1 MNMKR
6 FQSPTGM
13 TLSMMFIYLIQW
25 GAQYIGYNYLP
36 IYIDSLPFST
46 NSTTGLAIAVGAA
59 TTICVQ
65 PIWGRM
71 ADKGKTKNRGLLL
84 ALVLEGVTGLLFFTE
99 IPHLW
104 VLLLCIVLFYTPF
117 LAPQALIDTIV
128 VENMDKVRVRYG
140 MVRCFASGG
149 AALMAFIFGMIADMT
164 NIKAFT
170 LFSAFSLAAVIPLL
184 FLPKTQGHARTAGHK
199 ISYRRLLK
207 NRRYTLFLAYGFA
220 LFLCSSMI
228 NAFFPIFVTT
238 DKGLNAGTE
247 WYGIFMGVTILLETS
262 VMFFGA
268 KLFAKL
274 NAYAVFLLPPLAGI
288 FRVLF
293 LVFANVPSDL
303 YFYPIFHALWFG
315 PLWAKV
321 APFIQSVVPEEM
333 RATGQSVWT
342 IITCGIAP
350 VIGSLGAGV
359 LSDAFGMRQM
369 FGVICAILI
378 AMTLLFAVLFF
389 RQYRLD
395 QREECVLA
403 QEDGLPAAE

>member
-1 MNMKR
+1 MKR
-6 FQSPTGM
+6 PRFQTPAGVTA
-13 TLSMMFIYLIQW
+13 SMMLLYLIQW

-36 IYIDSLPFST
+36 IYIDALPFST

-59 TTICVQ
+59 VTICVQ

-71 ADKGKTKNRGLLL
+71 ADKAKTKNRVLLVAL
-84 ALVLEGVTGLLFFTE
+84 ALEGLCGLLFFTE
-99 IPHLW
+99 MPNLW
-104 VLLLCIVLFYTPF
+104 ILLLCTILFYAPF

-128 VENMDKVRVRYG
+128 VENMDKVKVRYG

-164 NIKAFT
+164 NIKAFS
-170 LFSAFSLAAVIPLL
+170 LFSIFSPCAILPML
-184 FLPKTQGHARTAGHK
+184 FLPKTRGHAREGGHK
-199 ISYRRLLK
+199 ISYRRLLSNK
-207 NRRYTLFLAYGFA
+207 RFLLFLIYGFA

-238 DKGLNAGTE
+238 EKGLNAGTG
-247 WYGIFMGVTILLETS
+247 WYGLFMGVTILLETA

-274 NAYAVFLLPPLAGI
+274 NAYAVFILPPLAGI
-288 FRVLF
+288 FRTLF
-293 LVFANVPSDL
+293 LVYAQVPADL
-303 YFYPIFHALWFG
+303 YIYPIFHAMWFG

-342 IITCGIAP
+342 IITCGVAP
-350 VIGSLGAGV
+350 VIGSLGAGA
-359 LSDAFGMRQM
+359 LADAIGMRQM
-369 FGVICAILI
+369 FGVICAMLTVI
-378 AMTLLFAVLFF
+378 TVLFAFLFF
-389 RQYRLD
+389 RQYRVD
-395 QREECVLA
+395 QREELCPEV
-403 QEDGLPAAE
+403 G